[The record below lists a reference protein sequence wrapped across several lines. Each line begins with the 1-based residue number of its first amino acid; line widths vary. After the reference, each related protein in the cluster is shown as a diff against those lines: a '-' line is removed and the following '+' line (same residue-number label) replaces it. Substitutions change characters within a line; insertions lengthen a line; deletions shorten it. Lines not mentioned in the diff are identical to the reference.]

1 MRIGNRG
8 RVVPGTAK
16 PKPGKLHRILI
27 ENVKGKRN
35 FRQGSFISGIPGY
48 LIEDVCIRNFKI
60 EMQGGGTADM
70 VNQIVGE
77 NEAGYPDAH
86 KFQRNGLPSYGFY
99 VRHARNINL
108 MACRLSQLKRT
119 CAQRLSTAETYLVS
133 VTMEPLL
140 GNDTDMHKL

>member
-1 MRIGNRG
+1 MSQYRYNNCYRRRRNVSDIMLTDITIDQARCPVFLRIGNRG

-77 NEAGYPDAH
+77 NEAAILTPI
-86 KFQRNGLPSYGFY
+86 SSS
-99 VRHARNINL
+99 VT
-108 MACRLSQLKRT
+108 ACRH
-119 CAQRLSTAETYLVS
+119 
-133 VTMEPLL
+133 
-140 GNDTDMHKL
+140 TDFMFDMRAT